1 MFLLALRKEPSC
13 IYTACI
19 CWRFK
24 IFKAFLVP
32 LDLARNF
39 INLYPSYPYQMHH
52 TFFIFYL
59 ALAARYFIPFN
70 FYFFLPQFFSYLDTG
85 TILIL
90 KYSSCMKFPSTSWT
104 DVTDGNWRVGAGRG
118 RTEIQNS
125 TYKCSCPL
133 YLRSDR
139 SKKTEAY
146 EPRQGLTPH
155 FRIHKSSGV
164 RAPRQS
170 GHVCKAMPHTNPAAM
185 NSYKLCK
192 GGRIHSTPFFWV
204 EYESILQHIGV
215 HTT

>member
-1 MFLLALRKEPSC
+1 MSRMATEGWGQEEEGQKFRTPLTNAAVLC
-13 IYTACI
+13 ISE
-19 CWRFK
+19 
-24 IFKAFLVP
+24 V
-32 LDLARNF
+32 
-39 INLYPSYPYQMHH
+39 
-52 TFFIFYL
+52 
-59 ALAARYFIPFN
+59 
-70 FYFFLPQFFSYLDTG
+70 TG
-85 TILIL
+85 QT
-90 KYSSCMKFPSTSWT
+90 
-104 DVTDGNWRVGAGRG
+104 
-118 RTEIQNS
+118 
-125 TYKCSCPL
+125 
-133 YLRSDR
+133 
-139 SKKTEAY
+139 KKTEAY